1 VSVAVALVVAIVG
14 CVAALAA
21 LAALVYVVRS
31 ANRRAPD
38 QPATGAPVTPGTGT
52 SAPAA
57 SVPAGQARST
67 AAPAQAGAAP
77 GRPAAA
83 GQSSAGASSG
93 SGGPSGRAA
102 GGTGVPGPVTPGSGA
117 AGGTPAPGKVGAAAG
132 TGSATASAYANR
144 ADTSQADAGR
154 TDADLTD
161 ADRLAEQRRLEAET
175 RTLRAQAEADAAAIV
190 RQAELS
196 VELAA
201 RSRQE
206 VEAEIRAV
214 KDEIRQLRG
223 DLERRENRLAEREQ
237 RIDTEFRK
245 LDERAEHMEAEQAE
259 LDRRKAQLDLLDT
272 ERREVLER
280 VAGLTA
286 DQAKA
291 ELIAVIE
298 NQAKREAALIVRD
311 IESVAN
317 KNGQRRARQIITLA
331 IQRLASEQTS
341 ESVVS
346 VLHLPG
352 DEMKGRI
359 IGREGRNIRAF
370 ETVTGVNL
378 IIDDTPEAVLL
389 SCFDPVRR
397 EVGRLTLE
405 RLVLDGRIH
414 PQRIEEAYERSKA
427 EIEQLCVR
435 AGEDALVDVG
445 ITEMHPELVN
455 LLGRLRYRTSY
466 GQNVLKHLVE
476 SAHIA
481 GMMASEL
488 GMDPVLMKRCTVLH
502 DIGKALT
509 HEVQGSHAL
518 IGAEIARRYG
528 EPEDVVHAIE
538 AHHNEV
544 EVRTV
549 EAVLTQAA
557 DAISGGRPGARRESL
572 EAYIKRLER
581 LEQIALAQRGV
592 EKVFAMQ
599 AGREVRVMVKPESVD
614 DIQAQ
619 VIARDVAKQVEEELT
634 YPGQIR
640 VTVVRESRATEFAR

>member
-1 VSVAVALVVAIVG
+1 LNSNGAVLAVAIVG
-14 CVAALAA
+14 CLAA
-21 LAALVYVVRS
+21 VGALTVLVLLLRRS
-31 ANRRAPD
+31 GSLQSRP
-38 QPATGAPVTPGTGT
+38 TE
-52 SAPAA
+52 
-57 SVPAGQARST
+57 
-67 AAPAQAGAAP
+67 PAQP
-77 GRPAAA
+77 V
-83 GQSSAGASSG
+83 SAGEPRETASLSG
-93 SGGPSGRAA
+93 TEIARLNAEADGYAA
-102 GGTGVPGPVTPGSGA
+102 ELRGKAESDAADIVTKA
-117 AGGTPAPGKVGAAAG
+117 EGAAA
-132 TGSATASAYANR
+132 AA
-144 ADTSQADAGR
+144 
-154 TDADLTD
+154 
-161 ADRLAEQRRLEAET
+161 AEARREAEAET
-175 RTLRAQAEADAAAIV
+175 KAEKEEARRLRADIE
-190 RQAELS
+190 
-196 VELAA
+196 
-201 RSRQE
+201 
-206 VEAEIRAV
+206 
-214 KDEIRQLRG
+214 K
-223 DLERRENRLAEREQ
+223 REDRLGEREQ
-237 RIDTEFRK
+237 R
-245 LDERAEHMEAEQAE
+245 LDELARKAEERSAELDTRKAE
-259 LDRRKAQLDLLDT
+259 LDRLKAQ
-272 ERREVLER
+272 REAELER
-280 VAGLTA
+280 VAGLSA
-286 DQAKA
+286 EQARG
-291 ELIAVIE
+291 ELVAAIE
-298 NQAKREAALIVRD
+298 NQAKRDAARIVRD
-311 IESVAN
+311 IEGEA
-317 KNGQRRARQIITLA
+317 QREGSKRARKIVTLA
-331 IQRLASEQTS
+331 IQRIASEQTS

-370 ETVTGVNL
+370 ESVTGVNL

-414 PQRIEEAYERSKA
+414 PQRIEESYERSKA
-427 EIEQLCVR
+427 EIEALCVR

-445 ITEMHPELVN
+445 ITDMHPELMT

-488 GMDPVLMKRCTVLH
+488 GMDAVLLKRCTLLH

-518 IGAEIARRYG
+518 IGAEIARKYG
-528 EPEDVVHAIE
+528 EPDDVVHAIE

-557 DAISGGRPGARRESL
+557 DAISGSRPGARRESL
-572 EAYIKRLER
+572 EAYVKRLER
-581 LEQIALAQRGV
+581 LEAIANAQDGV

-599 AGREVRVMVKPESVD
+599 AGREIRVMVKPGDVD

-619 VIARDVAKQVEEELT
+619 VIARDVAKRIEDELT

-640 VTVVRESRATEFAR
+640 VTVIRESRAIEFAR

>member
-1 VSVAVALVVAIVG
+1 MGTGVALALAVVACIAI
-14 CVAALAA
+14 VAALSVLVIVLRKSQGQLSFPARQPLQQDHAEAA
-21 LAALVYVVRS
+21 AA
-31 ANRRAPD
+31 A
-38 QPATGAPVTPGTGT
+38 GETPQ
-52 SAPAA
+52 
-57 SVPAGQARST
+57 AGQA
-67 AAPAQAGAAP
+67 
-77 GRPAAA
+77 AAA
-83 GQSSAGASSG
+83 GQQRTATDATATAATSAPDGAGQLPAPADGSAGVLPEAE
-93 SGGPSGRAA
+93 AA
-102 GGTGVPGPVTPGSGA
+102 GVIRKAEESAQHAALVTA
-117 AGGTPAPGKVGAAAG
+117 EAEAEV
-132 TGSATASAYANR
+132 R
-144 ADTSQADAGR
+144 AFKEEARRLRDDMER
-154 TDADLTD
+154 RE
-161 ADRLAEQRRLEAET
+161 DRLAQREQRLDEAARKADQRTAELDAAKLDLARQHAELDQLEAE
-175 RTLRAQAEADAAAIV
+175 R
-190 RQAELS
+190 
-196 VELAA
+196 
-201 RSRQE
+201 
-206 VEAEIRAV
+206 
-214 KDEIRQLRG
+214 RG
-223 DLERRENRLAEREQ
+223 A
-237 RIDTEFRK
+237 
-245 LDERAEHMEAEQAE
+245 
-259 LDRRKAQLDLLDT
+259 
-272 ERREVLER
+272 LER
-280 VAGLTA
+280 VSGLTA
-286 DQAKA
+286 EQAKA
-291 ELIAVIE
+291 ELVAGIE

-311 IESVAN
+311 IENEAQ
-317 KNGQRRARQIITLA
+317 KEGGKRARKIITLA
-331 IQRLASEQTS
+331 IQRIASEQTS

-370 ETVTGVNL
+370 ESVTGVNL

-414 PQRIEEAYERSKA
+414 PQRIEEAYERSRV
-427 EIEQLCVR
+427 EIQQLCVR
-435 AGEDALVDVG
+435 AGEDALIDVG
-445 ITEMHPELVN
+445 ITDMHAELTN

-466 GQNVLKHLVE
+466 GQNVLKHLIE

-488 GMDPVLMKRCTVLH
+488 GLDPVLLKRCTLLH

-518 IGAEIARRYG
+518 IGAEIARKYG

-572 EAYIKRLER
+572 EAYVKRLER
-581 LEQIALAQRGV
+581 LEQIALAQDGV

-599 AGREVRVMVKPESVD
+599 AGREIRVMVKPGDVD

-619 VIARDVAKQVEEELT
+619 VIARDVAKQVEDELT

-640 VTVVRESRATEFAR
+640 VTVIRESRAIEFAR

>member
-1 VSVAVALVVAIVG
+1 LLTVAIVV
-14 CVAALAA
+14 CVIALAA
-21 LAALVYVVRS
+21 LIALVLVVRRSTSLLQGS
-31 ANRRAPD
+31 AVARPLSGTPEA
-38 QPATGAPVTPGTGT
+38 AT
-52 SAPAA
+52 SE
-57 SVPAGQARST
+57 AGQPE
-67 AAPAQAGAAP
+67 AAVQP
-77 GRPAAA
+77 GEA
-83 GQSSAGASSG
+83 
-93 SGGPSGRAA
+93 
-102 GGTGVPGPVTPGSGA
+102 GSGA
-117 AGGTPAPGKVGAAAG
+117 ADQPETAGSEAAVQPVQPAESPGTQPAAPQPAVPQPAAPQPAAPRSAAPRSAVPQPAAPQPAAPDPVAAA
-132 TGSATASAYANR
+132 AAVR
-144 ADTSQADAGR
+144 QAG
-154 TDADLTD
+154 
-161 ADRLAEQRRLEAET
+161 QV
-175 RTLRAQAEADAAAIV
+175 RAQAEREAAAIV
-190 RQAELS
+190 ARAEASAAQADQ
-196 VELAA
+196 
-201 RSRQE
+201 SRRE
-206 VEAEIRAV
+206 VETEIKTVKEEIRL
-214 KDEIRQLRG
+214 LRT
-223 DLERRENRLAEREQ
+223 DLERREVRLAEREQ
-237 RIDTEFRK
+237 RMHEEARK
-245 LDERAEHMEAEQAE
+245 ADQRSDALDGTQRELDQQRAELQ
-259 LDRRKAQLDLLDT
+259 QLDAQ
-272 ERREVLER
+272 RREVLER
-280 VAGLTA
+280 LAGLTA
-286 DQAKA
+286 DQAKT
-291 ELIAVIE
+291 ELVVGIE
-298 NQAKREAALIVRD
+298 NQAKREAALIIRD
-311 IESVAN
+311 IEGEAR
-317 KNGQRRARQIITLA
+317 KEGDKRARKIVTLA
-331 IQRLASEQTS
+331 IQRVASEQTS

-370 ETVTGVNL
+370 ESVTGVNL

-414 PQRIEEAYERSKA
+414 PQRIEEAYDRSKA

-445 ITEMHPELVN
+445 ITEMHPELTN

-466 GQNVLKHLVE
+466 GQNVLKHLIE

-488 GMDPVLMKRCTVLH
+488 GLDPVLMKRGTVLH

-528 EPEDVVHAIE
+528 ESADVVHAIE

-572 EAYIKRLER
+572 EAYVKRLER
-581 LEQIALAQRGV
+581 LEQIALARGGV

-599 AGREVRVMVKPESVD
+599 AGREVRIMVKPSDVD